1 LPRRRFERPALFFY
15 SLWTNTM
22 NRCLSFLPPRL
33 ARVLASAL
41 LSMLSALP
49 VLPAAAQ
56 SDSNVLPT
64 VRTFPA
70 TALRG
75 RMTVTAPPEI
85 TMDGKIDR
93 LSPGARIRDTQNQLV
108 LTGQAVGQTLVVN
121 YLRDSSGL
129 VHEAW
134 VLNREEAALRRPNSA
149 PTLMEALFGTG
160 TQTRPVDDGKTPFD
174 QLPVF
179 GR

>member
-1 LPRRRFERPALFFY
+1 
-15 SLWTNTM
+15 M
-22 NRCLSFLPPRL
+22 NRCLSFPPRL
-33 ARVLASAL
+33 ARVLAPLLATAL
-41 LSMLSALP
+41 LATLTALSP
-49 VLPAAAQ
+49 PAIAQ
-56 SDSNVLPT
+56 SDPNVLPT
-64 VRTFPA
+64 VRSFPA

-85 TMDGKIDR
+85 MMDGKVDR
-93 LSPGARIRDTQNQLV
+93 LSPGARIRDTQNHLV
-108 LTGQAVGQTLVVN
+108 LIGQAAGQTLLVN

-129 VHEAW
+129 VHQVW

-149 PTLMEALFGTG
+149 PTLMEALFGSNAQTG
-160 TQTRPVDDGKTPFD
+160 PVDDGKTPFD